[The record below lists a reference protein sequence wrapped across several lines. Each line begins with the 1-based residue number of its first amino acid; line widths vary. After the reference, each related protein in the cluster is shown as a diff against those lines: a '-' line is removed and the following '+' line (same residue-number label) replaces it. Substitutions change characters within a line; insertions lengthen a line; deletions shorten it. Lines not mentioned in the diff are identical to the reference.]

1 MTSSSG
7 GQVSRRRRVLRLH
20 AAVVVEVVIVEV
32 VDAVAAVVAVDGVL
46 TLSSLKD
53 HLRVEVEQKFFM
65 LVTVE
70 SD

>member
-46 TLSSLKD
+46 TLSSLKN

-65 LVTVE
+65 LVTVK